1 MAAEMSNAA
10 RHNEAVTTVLRGARY
25 PKLAKMIAS
34 QRITMVISGLGIV
47 PPYSSNTTQRCRTTC
62 R

>member
-10 RHNEAVTTVLRGARY
+10 RKNEAVTLVLRGARY
-25 PKLAKMIAS
+25 PKLAKMMAS
-34 QRITMVISGLGIV
+34 QRITMVISSGGIV
-47 PPYSSNTTQRCRTTC
+47 PPYSSITTQRCRTTC

>member
-1 MAAEMSNAA
+1 MSNAA
-10 RHNEAVTTVLRGARY
+10 RDNEAITMVLRGARY
-25 PKLAKMIAS
+25 PKLAKMTAS

-47 PPYSSNTTQRCRTTC
+47 PPYSSNTTQCCATTS